1 MLNKQLDLLQ
11 TMNANLTQLVYT
23 SRMNMDVERPLENWT
38 NVTLHSVSELEE
50 TDSSAEIVRMMQVIA
65 RPPIIV
71 LGTIGNLLAFLVMQ
85 RGSLRKMSTCFYMSI
100 LGLADTG
107 EFHLCCMFT
116 SRLGIRVFL
125 FQHKSNIS
133 VQY

>member
-11 TMNANLTQLVYT
+11 TMDANLTQLVYT
-23 SRMNMDVERPLENWT
+23 SLMNMDVERPRENWT
-38 NVTLHSVSELEE
+38 NLTHHSLLEQEE
-50 TDSSAEIVRMMQVIA
+50 TDNGAEIVRMMQVIG

-71 LGTIGNLLAFLVMQ
+71 LGTIGNLLTFLVMQ

-107 EFHLCCMFT
+107 EFHLCCIF
-116 SRLGIRVFL
+116 
-125 FQHKSNIS
+125 IS
-133 VQY
+133 YLCTD